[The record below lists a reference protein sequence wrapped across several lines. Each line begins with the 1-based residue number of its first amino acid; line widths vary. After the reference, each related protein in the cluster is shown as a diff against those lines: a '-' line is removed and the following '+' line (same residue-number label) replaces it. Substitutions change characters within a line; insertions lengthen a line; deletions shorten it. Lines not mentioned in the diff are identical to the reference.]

1 VTSLVMIIASWF
13 VSNLVPA
20 DALGAHPTAG
30 KAAIAGAT
38 AGAISLIIDLL
49 KHHWGRA
56 SAR

>member
-1 VTSLVMIIASWF
+1 MIMASWF

-30 KAAIAGAT
+30 KAALAGAT

-49 KHHWGRA
+49 KHHWGRV